1 MKHNNSNAV
10 LFSLLLVSILLSMTS
25 SGSLLAEATIPNF
38 STIRENLVCSSSARR
53 SLKPDPPADS
63 RSPTRSPMK
72 RQNAPESPSRLAQ
85 TRA

>member
-10 LFSLLLVSILLSMTS
+10 VFSLLLVSILLSMTS

-38 STIRENLVCSSSARR
+38 STIRENLVRLSSARR
-53 SLKPDPPADS
+53 SLRPDLPTNNQ
-63 RSPTRSPMK
+63 SPS
-72 RQNAPESPSRLAQ
+72 QNQNCYQNTPESPSRLAQ